1 LSPAQTESEV
11 TLKTAVWPDE
21 DRCPWSRANE
31 WNISYHD
38 TEWGAPSHD
47 DIRHFEF
54 LVLEAAQAGLS
65 WLTILKRRDGY
76 RKAYRGFDPARVAR
90 FTARDVERLLKDEGI
105 IRNGLKVKS
114 SINNALRFL
123 EVQRE
128 FGSFDAYLWHWAKGR
143 PVINRW
149 VSQAEVPPR
158 TELSDTISK
167 DLKARGFS
175 FVGSTIIYS
184 HLQAVGVVNDHLV
197 SCFRW
202 KGVQRAKNVSI
213 R

>member
-1 LSPAQTESEV
+1 MTRSAGQDHRV
-11 TLKTAVWPDE
+11 
-21 DRCPWSRANE
+21 RCPWGQANE
-31 WNISYHD
+31 WCLPYHD
-38 TEWGAPSHD
+38 TEWGTPTHD

-90 FTARDVERLLKDEGI
+90 FTARDVERLRGDPGV
-105 IRNGLKVKS
+105 IRNRLKIDS
-114 SINNALRFL
+114 SINNARRFL
-123 EVQRE
+123 EVQEE
-128 FGSFDAYLWHWAKGR
+128 FGTFDAYLWHWTRGKA
-143 PVINRW
+143 VVNRW
-149 VSQAEVPPR
+149 AGEARIPPR
-158 TELSDTISK
+158 TELSDAISK

-184 HLQAVGVVNDHLV
+184 HLQAVGVVNDHLP

-202 KGVQRAKNVSI
+202 KAVQAKG
-213 R
+213 RRPKGGM